1 MTLPASAIAWP
12 GSHFPSQK
20 HNFVVETMTI
30 PPLFS
35 QFRQFCPLCETIKP
49 FCYVCA
55 VCSGNVSFLKGYTL
69 QCSAVY
75 LHPLPTR
82 RQSFEDLSGWRN
94 RFLRPVPAFS
104 LIIPHSIV
112 FGHPSLFFDQMPSV
126 SDENLPRLLF
136 SWFFFSCKEVDMFN
150 EHCSSV
156 YYTYQPIY
164 LVFAS
169 TLPTVT
175 VGNRINFIKNHQHH
189 LKHLFYVDTLQSTIR
204 KLQQANATS
213 WWYQCHTH
221 RGISKLFQHHQKT
234 QQTSTTT

>member
-1 MTLPASAIAWP
+1 
-12 GSHFPSQK
+12 
-20 HNFVVETMTI
+20 MTI
-30 PPLFS
+30 LPLLS

-136 SWFFFSCKEVDMFN
+136 SRFFLVARKLT
-150 EHCSSV
+150 CSMNIVHQSII
-156 YYTYQPIY
+156 PISLFTLY
-164 LVFAS
+164 L
-169 TLPTVT
+169 
-175 VGNRINFIKNHQHH
+175 HQHYQQDQFH
-189 LKHLFYVDTLQSTIR
+189 WKSSTPS
-204 KLQQANATS
+204 KTFVLC
-213 WWYQCHTH
+213 WYIT
-221 RGISKLFQHHQKT
+221 IHH
-234 QQTSTTT
+234 